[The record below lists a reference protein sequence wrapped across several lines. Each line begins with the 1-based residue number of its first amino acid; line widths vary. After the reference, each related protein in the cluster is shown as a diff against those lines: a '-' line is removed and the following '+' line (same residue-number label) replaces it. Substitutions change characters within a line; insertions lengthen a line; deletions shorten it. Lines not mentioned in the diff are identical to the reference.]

1 MASGRDSGVRRVAA
15 GRTVGEEPRGLR
27 VSPVRIHRRERH
39 GRHARDEG
47 CRGERER
54 VRGRTAGRTGIQ
66 GLEQDGEQQGWN
78 ERSGQARE
86 ERRKSQEGRSE
97 TSESFGVGSGGG
109 GGGGTK
115 RREGERVVARRG
127 ARRRRERAAGGSIHP
142 SAAFFSPYVAR
153 TMALDAVRSLGHV
166 DFGLPR
172 SPSSAEEAANGLTE
186 ENVSRTPPLFFS
198 SSPLALARCFSLQGI
213 MIIELSLLFH
223 SFTLFAPLFLSVL
236 RLISK
241 RETFIVVEQKLKKN

>member
-1 MASGRDSGVRRVAA
+1 M
-15 GRTVGEEPRGLR
+15 R

-54 VRGRTAGRTGIQ
+54 EREVRGRTAGRTGIQ
-66 GLEQDGEQQGWN
+66 GLEQDGERQGWN

-97 TSESFGVGSGGG
+97 TSESFGVGSG

-142 SAAFFSPYVAR
+142 SAAFFSPCVAR
-153 TMALDAVRSLGHV
+153 TMALDAARSLARSCR
-166 DFGLPR
+166 LR
-172 SPSSAEEAANGLTE
+172 SPAISLLRRGSRERPHRGKRLTMP
-186 ENVSRTPPLFFS
+186 PPLFFS
-198 SSPLALARCFSLQGI
+198 SSPLALARRFSLQGI
-213 MIIELSLLFH
+213 TIIQLSSLFH
-223 SFTLFAPLFLSVL
+223 SFTLFAPLSLSVL

-241 RETFIVVEQKLKKN
+241 RETFIVVEHKLKKN